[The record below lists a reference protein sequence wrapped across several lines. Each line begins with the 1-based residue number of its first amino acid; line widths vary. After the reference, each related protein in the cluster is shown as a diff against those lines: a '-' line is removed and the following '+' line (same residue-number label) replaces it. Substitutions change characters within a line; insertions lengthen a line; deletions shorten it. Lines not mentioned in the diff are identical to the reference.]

1 MKTARLIRVVTL
13 LLSGILLLETS
24 FPVQA
29 LAIPEEQEDQA
40 ELSADEIAAAV
51 ANGEVDLS
59 SLSSGEEGIALAA
72 NGDYALT
79 TIGGSTRYDTSAM
92 EALSAFSS
100 AGTVIITG
108 GESYADST
116 AGAGLA
122 GALNAPILLTSP
134 SELSQV
140 TSDAIETLG
149 ASRAIILGGTAAV
162 SANVESQLK
171 SLVGNVERI
180 AGATRYE
187 TQLEIVKYGV
197 DNDLWSGDYVA
208 VTCGE
213 GFADALSFSPVAFS
227 LKIPVFFTD
236 GSAGLTQEE
245 LCALQGLGKS
255 NALLIGGS
263 RVVSAGVES
272 QLASFSSVKRLGGET
287 RYNTSYEINS
297 YAVNNFG
304 FSWEYVAFCSGQV
317 PWDSLGGGAMQ
328 GKNKRLLS
336 LLDNNGAKTEPSI
349 YVDGKPGHAIFLG
362 GKNVYPNSFKAQ
374 FAYKK
379 GYSITDIQGFKV
391 YIDAGHGWNSSNNDS
406 YDGGAE
412 GCGYQEASLTQELA
426 DKVAWVL
433 NNTYGVETY
442 VNKSGWYKLRQAQ
455 ASELD
460 CGLFLSIHFN
470 AGGGKG
476 SESYIHT
483 YNAQWGASHLQDCVT
498 GRLADAVGRG
508 NRGAGNMQLAVCGG
522 NVPATLVE
530 VCFIDNSGDM
540 SAYQAGKM
548 TLQELWPRVSFLG
561 SSCAH

>member
-1 MKTARLIRVVTL
+1 MKTARFIKAATL

-540 SAYQAGKM
+540 SAYQSRKDGVARALAEGV
-548 TLQELWPRVSFLG
+548 VSW
-561 SSCAH
+561 